1 MKRLALATLATIAVS
16 AAPALAAP
24 PSAFMATGTATS
36 FATAD
41 APEQTTPVKLFYQ
54 GGKIRIEMQP
64 PGGGKSVILAKRG
77 SKQVTMLDPV
87 QKLAM
92 VSNLS
97 AVQTQDGMP
106 SMDQIMDMAS
116 WKAQLKTAK
125 RLAGSEVK
133 GSEQC
138 SLWEKTTGQTTFKV
152 WFADK
157 LELPMQIEGKV
168 GGKPRFRFSV
178 SGVKPG
184 PQASTLFAVPSGYQ
198 TTELDLSSLQQR

>member
-1 MKRLALATLATIAVS
+1 MKSLALATLAAIAVS

-24 PSAFMATGTATS
+24 PTAFLATGTATS

-41 APEQTTPVKLFYQ
+41 APEQSTPVKLYYQ
-54 GGKIRIEMQP
+54 GGKIRLEMRP
-64 PGGGKSVILAKRG
+64 PGGGSSVILAKRG
-77 SKQVTMLDPV
+77 SKHVTMLDPV

-97 AVQTQDGMP
+97 AVEAQDGMP
-106 SMDQIMDMAS
+106 SMDQIMDIAS

-125 RLAGSEVK
+125 RLPGAETK
-133 GSEQC
+133 GAERC
-138 SLWEKTTGQTTFKV
+138 SLWEKASGATTLKI
-152 WFADK
+152 WFADA

-168 GGKPRFRFSV
+168 SGKPRFRFTV

-184 PQASTLFAVPSGYQ
+184 PQAAALFAVPAGYQ
-198 TTELDLSSLQQR
+198 TTELDLSTLKQ

>member
-1 MKRLALATLATIAVS
+1 MKRLALTTVATLAVLS
-16 AAPALAAP
+16 APALAAP

-41 APEQTTPVKLFYQ
+41 APAQTTPVKLYYQ

-64 PGGGKSVILAKRG
+64 PGGASSVILAKRG

-92 VSNLS
+92 VSNLGT
-97 AVQTQDGMP
+97 VTMQDGMP
-106 SMDQIMDMAS
+106 SMEQIMDIAS
-116 WKAQLKTAK
+116 WKSQLKSAK
-125 RLAGSEVK
+125 RLAGSETK
-133 GSEQC
+133 ASETC
-138 SLWEKTTGQTTFKV
+138 SLWEKVAGKTTFKI
-152 WFADK
+152 WFSDA

-168 GGKPRFRFSV
+168 SGHPRFRFTV

-184 PQASTLFAVPSGYQ
+184 PQASSLFAVPAGYQ
-198 TTELDLSSLQQR
+198 KTELDLSTLKQ